1 MEECELFIRQAYE
14 VRSHLIAQAKN
25 DYYALPKCDQ
35 PFHWVELEHRITL
48 IHSNF
53 IILRDAARLLVR
65 ANPSGYRGLA
75 PAFPGGEVRDL
86 HPSAHK

>member
-1 MEECELFIRQAYE
+1 MTTNIATATYEECELFIRQAYE

-25 DYYALPKCDQ
+25 YYALLPKCDQ

-65 ANPSGYRGLA
+65 ANPSEQWRFGKID
-75 PAFPGGEVRDL
+75 V
-86 HPSAHK
+86 